1 MEYDANVKEICTKNL
16 MELAPKILKTAKNRK
31 IAQMEKLVD
40 ACLDEEESEERQLA
54 NGKKNCNYREIF
66 SSF

>member
-1 MEYDANVKEICTKNL
+1 MYDANIKEICTNNL
-16 MELAPKILKTAKNRK
+16 TELAPKILKTTKNRK
-31 IAQMEKLVD
+31 ITQIKKLVD